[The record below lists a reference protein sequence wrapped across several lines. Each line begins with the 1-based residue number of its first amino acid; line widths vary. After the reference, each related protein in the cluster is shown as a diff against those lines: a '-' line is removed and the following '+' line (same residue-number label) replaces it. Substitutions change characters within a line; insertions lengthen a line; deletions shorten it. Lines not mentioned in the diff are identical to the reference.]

1 MRGSIGVYRIG
12 RDHAE
17 WVGTALSEPFH
28 LSFPY
33 VFSFQGRHYM
43 IPETH
48 ESRQIRLYE
57 TDSFPL
63 GWRLKHVLM
72 ENVSAVDTMVFEW
85 LGRWW
90 LLASMDVS
98 NSGDH
103 TTELFAFFA
112 NDLLTDRWI
121 PHAANPVLIAPD
133 GGRNAGILRR
143 GDELFRV
150 AQRQGFELYGQGA
163 SIRRIVTLDRDT
175 FAEVKVADL
184 TPDFRSDALGIH
196 HFHSAGGLTV
206 FDFVRRTR

>member
-1 MRGSIGVYRIG
+1 MADPFVAWYGDAAYCFVEDYDWATMQGSIGAYRIG

-33 VFSFQGRHYM
+33 VFSCQGRHNM

-72 ENVSAVDTMVFEW
+72 ENVSAVDTMDFEW

-90 LLASMDVS
+90 LLASMTS
-98 NSGDH
+98 R
-103 TTELFAFFA
+103 TPAIT
-112 NDLLTDRWI
+112 
-121 PHAANPVLIAPD
+121 
-133 GGRNAGILRR
+133 RR
-143 GDELFRV
+143 SSLP
-150 AQRQGFELYGQGA
+150 
-163 SIRRIVTLDRDT
+163 S
-175 FAEVKVADL
+175 
-184 TPDFRSDALGIH
+184 
-196 HFHSAGGLTV
+196 SATIS
-206 FDFVRRTR
+206 